1 MQVHQFLIG
10 RRHGLSIIHIDFLQ
24 YGCSCGALDV
34 IPPQTPC
41 YPIPFQRS
49 LIRHL
54 SIAAASFCIASWLR
68 RCNTCS
74 EVSVSLHPFVYLF
87 VYYRLSTYLCL
98 STCLS
103 TIICL
108 LTCLLN
114 CLLIYLLNCLHP
126 FVYLFVYTHLSTY
139 LSTIICLLIR
149 QPTKCLF
156 VCLLVC
162 LLICLIV
169 CLLSF
174 VYLFANPQCV
184 CLLVYLFVYY
194 RLSTYL
200 PTHNV
205 SAYLFTIVCLFIC
218 QPTVCLLTCQPMVR
232 LTTT

>member
-108 LTCLLN
+108 LN

-126 FVYLFVYTHLSTY
+126 FVYLFVCYNLSAYSPTHQVSTCLSTHLSTC
-139 LSTIICLLIR
+139 LSTI
-149 QPTKCLF
+149 

-162 LLICLIV
+162 QPTMCLLTCLLV

-184 CLLVYLFVYY
+184 CLLVYY
-194 RLSTYL
+194 RLSIHL
-200 PTHNV
+200 PTHSV
-205 SAYLFTIVCLFIC
+205 SAYL
-218 QPTVCLLTCQPMVR
+218 PTNG
-232 LTTT
+232 